1 MEYNVTGIKIPL
13 GLDFRGNGIVVRA
26 RFVPPSDRV
35 MANNTMANNTIEIP
49 QKGLWQIIQ

>member
-26 RFVPPSDRV
+26 RFVPHSDRV